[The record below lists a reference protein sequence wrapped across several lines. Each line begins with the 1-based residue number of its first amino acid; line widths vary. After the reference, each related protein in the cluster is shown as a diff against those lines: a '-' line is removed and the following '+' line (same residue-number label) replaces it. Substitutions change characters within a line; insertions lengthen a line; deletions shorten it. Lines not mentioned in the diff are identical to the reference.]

1 MFTALSERLT
11 ATLKRLTGRGVLSE
25 QDVTEALREI
35 RRHLLEADVSFEVT
49 TGFVERVRER
59 AVGVIAVKSVSP
71 GQQVAKLV
79 HDELARMLGASD
91 EDLARKVGAQHAAP
105 LQFAPVGP
113 TVILLVG
120 LQGSGKTTT
129 AAKLAR
135 RLKLEQKAPGLVAA
149 DPYRPAAGEQ
159 LRQLGEQVGVPVF
172 GKREAGNVVELVRD
186 ALREAE
192 KARCRTVIVDTAG
205 RLQIDAEL
213 MDELKALRAATSPRE
228 VLLVADGMTGQDAVR
243 VARGFQE
250 GVGLTGAILT
260 KLDGDARGGA
270 ALSIHGVTGVPI
282 KFIGIGEH
290 VGAQHAAPHL
300 EPFDPVRMA
309 GRILGQG
316 DVVALV
322 EKAAATIDAAAA
334 ERLEKKARSKQGM
347 DLADFLVALKQM
359 QAMGPLQQVLG
370 LLPGVTPQALK
381 AVNADD
387 GRLQHVEAIVL
398 SMTPGERADPSVL
411 TGSRRLRIAK
421 GAGRTVQEVN
431 RLLEQFQQMRKLLK
445 RTYAR
450 YGNSQSAAARGAEGA
465 ELFPD
470 RRRGF
475 ALAPRR
481 AVRRDLGPLQ
491 PAYQSRR
498 HPGRCGAGARLARQG
513 GAPDRHGPLAA
524 EESGS
529 AGQTPRLVGRV
540 RKPHGQRGEVAVFPL
555 VENPGAV
562 FTPKARLLVVNE
574 ERAVVAGP
582 LVVARRRAYHREWL
596 LSFVGVKSRA
606 VVEPWRDHF
615 VAVEEPDADD

>member
-25 QDVTEALREI
+25 LDVTEALREI

-91 EDLARKVGAQHAAP
+91 EDLARKVGARPAAP

-149 DPYRPAAGEQ
+149 DPYRPAAVEQ
-159 LRQLGEQVGVPVF
+159 LRQLGEQIGVQVF
-172 GKREAGNVVELVRD
+172 PREQGAGSGTVLEVVQQAV
-186 ALREAE
+186 REAE

-205 RLQIDAEL
+205 RLQIDADL

-243 VARGFQE
+243 IARGFQE

-282 KFIGIGEH
+282 KFIGTGERV
-290 VGAQHAAPHL
+290 VGAQHAAPLL

-322 EKAAATIDAAAA
+322 EKAAATVDAKAA
-334 ERLEKKARSKQGM
+334 ERLAQKARSKRGM
-347 DLADFLVALKQM
+347 DLQDFLSALKQM
-359 QAMGPLQQVLG
+359 QSMGPMKQVLG
-370 LLPGVTPQALK
+370 LLPGVNAKALQAIP
-381 AVNADD
+381 ADD
-387 GRLQHVEAIVL
+387 KRLKHVEAIVL
-398 SMTPGERADPSVL
+398 SMTPAERADPGILS
-411 TGSRRLRIAK
+411 GSRKLRIAK
-421 GAGRTVQEVN
+421 GAGRPVQEVN
-431 RLLEQFQQMRKLLK
+431 RLLEQFQQMRKMSKFIK
-445 RTYAR
+445 RM
-450 YGNSQSAAARGAEGA
+450 
-465 ELFPD
+465 
-470 RRRGF
+470 
-475 ALAPRR
+475 
-481 AVRRDLGPLQ
+481 
-491 PAYQSRR
+491 
-498 HPGRCGAGARLARQG
+498 
-513 GAPDRHGPLAA
+513 
-524 EESGS
+524 
-529 AGQTPRLVGRV
+529 
-540 RKPHGQRGEVAVFPL
+540 
-555 VENPGAV
+555 
-562 FTPKARLLVVNE
+562 
-574 ERAVVAGP
+574 
-582 LVVARRRAYHREWL
+582 
-596 LSFVGVKSRA
+596 
-606 VVEPWRDHF
+606 
-615 VAVEEPDADD
+615 